1 MGGPSGRRKKTR
13 LLMADRFKTL
23 SKGVNLSPCVL
34 CDVIT
39 HASGPNEGHPR
50 RIVFVHPGE
59 KCVYDCRFFRITFL
73 PDAKID
79 RFSLIS

>member
-1 MGGPSGRRKKTR
+1 
-13 LLMADRFKTL
+13 MADRFKTL

-34 CDVIT
+34 FDVIT

-59 KCVYDCRFFRITFL
+59 KCVYDCRSFRITFFTG
-73 PDAKID
+73 
-79 RFSLIS
+79 RENRSL